1 MYAPERQAAI
11 AARVGR
17 QARVSVSD
25 LAAEHAVTTETVRR
39 DLAVLERAGALRRVH
54 GGAVSPAALA
64 VPETRVEERD
74 RIASD
79 AKDRIAAAALGQLP
93 PGTTSVALDAGSTTG
108 RLAGL
113 LATSPAALAEGAAL
127 VVVTHAVHLA
137 ARLVGVPG
145 VELQLVGGRVRP
157 TTQAAVGAEAVR
169 ALDDLRVDVAVLG
182 ANGFSAEA
190 GFTTPDAEEAAVKRA
205 LVRSAGLVVVVADAR
220 KAGRQDLHRF
230 ARLEEV
236 DVLVT
241 DTALDG
247 PAAGGAPVDDAPG
260 GPASTAELEAL
271 RAAGVDLVLA

>member
-1 MYAPERQAAI
+1 VYAPERQAAI

-17 QARVSVSD
+17 EVRVSVSD

-54 GGAVSPAALA
+54 GGAVSTAALA
-64 VPETRVEERD
+64 LPETRVEERD
-74 RIASD
+74 RVASE
-79 AKDRIAAAALGQLP
+79 AKDRIAAAALAQLP

-113 LATSPAALAEGAAL
+113 LATSPGALVEGTAL

-157 TTQAAVGAEAVR
+157 TTQAAVGADAVR

-182 ANGFSAEA
+182 ANGFSAGS

-205 LVRSAGLVVVVADAR
+205 LVRAARRVVVVADAG

-241 DTALDG
+241 DASADAR
-247 PAAGGAPVDDAPG
+247 AAAAV
-260 GPASTAELEAL
+260 AELDAL
-271 RAAGVDLVLA
+271 RAAGADVVLA